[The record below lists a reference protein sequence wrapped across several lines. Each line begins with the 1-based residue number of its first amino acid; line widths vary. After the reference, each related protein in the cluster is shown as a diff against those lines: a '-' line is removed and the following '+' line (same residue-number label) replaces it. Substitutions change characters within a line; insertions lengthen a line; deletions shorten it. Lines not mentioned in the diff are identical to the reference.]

1 MLPREFGADD
11 KNTSSKR
18 NKPDVPSQLLS
29 QVIKSVG
36 VCRDLT
42 PDLIL
47 CERQKEKQRVRNSKQ
62 KCKDFHQ
69 LGSEVRHGCSGSGEM
84 LSEDQKSQA
93 RVGVNR

>member
-1 MLPREFGADD
+1 MLPMEFGADN

-29 QVIKSVG
+29 QLIKSVG
-36 VCRDLT
+36 FCRDLT
-42 PDLIL
+42 PHLIL
-47 CERQKEKQRVRNSKQ
+47 CERQKEKQRSEIASRNTMISTGLVQ
-62 KCKDFHQ
+62 K
-69 LGSEVRHGCSGSGEM
+69 SGTDAPEAGEM